1 MFWRYSVVVT
11 RACWNV
17 RRTPVSSF
25 GLTTVTRSFD
35 SLKNATKS
43 VLQFNSDPF
52 NAEDVA
58 KCHSWD
64 KLNDKEWV
72 LVYRDGTYSKTQP
85 VASIL
90 LPITICAG
98 LVLVGDSL
106 FNDEHF
112 QLTQKLINDASE
124 LGILIIIPCFLII
137 AVFFILLRVQ
147 SMRLLRIYQ
156 SRRNHFNFVA
166 IAPRWIVL
174 KQKLPFSRG
183 EVCSISSVVDSYET
197 ASEFFRNTLLGTLS
211 IKGKPYTH
219 SDDSFISNN
228 VRSFML
234 GDSNLEASGDAV
246 KRRYR
251 QMHK

>member
-124 LGILIIIPCFLII
+124 L
-137 AVFFILLRVQ
+137 
-147 SMRLLRIYQ
+147 
-156 SRRNHFNFVA
+156 
-166 IAPRWIVL
+166 
-174 KQKLPFSRG
+174 PFSRG